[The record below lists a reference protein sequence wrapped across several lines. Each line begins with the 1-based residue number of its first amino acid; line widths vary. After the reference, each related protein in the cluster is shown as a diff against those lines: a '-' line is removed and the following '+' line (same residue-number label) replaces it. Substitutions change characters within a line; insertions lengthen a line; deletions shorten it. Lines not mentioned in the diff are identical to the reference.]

1 MGQSSDKPEP
11 EYEKIPSLIE
21 KNIYPMELPSGRIV
35 YPPKGRSWLYSKER
49 FEELYMSL
57 KDVDLTK
64 VIEEVDNTDLSG
76 EVACANGV
84 CELV

>member
-1 MGQSSDKPEP
+1 
-11 EYEKIPSLIE
+11 
-21 KNIYPMELPSGRIV
+21 LPRNDHSYIQA
-35 YPPKGRSWLYSKER
+35 P
-49 FEELYMSL
+49 FEECSREKFEQLYMSL